1 MGTTPVLSHPLRLLV
16 LVLAALLIGIAL
28 AASSIRPAS
37 AAVGTCTIMPGTYVV
52 TEGQQIN
59 IVLNR
64 SGGNETAHVRY
75 YTEYLGVPSGRLSPA
90 GSEEFTG
97 SSNSETVTLT
107 AVDNG
112 TPGDSIVVD
121 FIIDENVGGGQT
133 PCSVPGDQDSV
144 SITINDDDGPQK
156 SIITSVSPSS
166 DNTSGGAD
174 VTILGANFLGATCP
188 DDVTFGGT
196 AALSCSIASDNRIQA
211 VAPNHA
217 AGIVDVLVDNRDG
230 GQNVPSAASKF
241 EYTSGPAI
249 HSLNPASRPAGQT
262 SEVVIHGNGF
272 TGASAVS
279 FGGTP
284 AVAFNIDDDDQITAT
299 APALTVGTVRVSVT
313 SPSGTSPNTPAD
325 DFTYTGNIPLVTSVT
340 PNSGPVAGGT
350 QVTITGQFLGTVTSI
365 KFGSFTAS
373 VFHVDSSTTL
383 TATVPSGT
391 VPGTVDVT
399 VITPAGTSPTAG
411 TGNDFTYTLAPTIT
425 GLNPDTGPTGGNN
438 NVIISGTNL
447 LGVTTVSFGGTNA
460 LSFVINGATQITA
473 VAPPHALGTVNVSV
487 TNASGTSPNVAADDY
502 EYLGGPNITGVSP
515 TGGPTAG
522 GTVVTITGSG
532 FTGVTAVS
540 FGAIAATSFTF
551 VSDTS
556 ITATSPA
563 QALGTV
569 HIRVSAPGGTSPEVN
584 ADRFTY
590 GVPSVSALTPNS
602 GPKTGGG
609 FITITGSN
617 FLGATIVLFGT
628 NESPAIQV
636 SSGTSIVA
644 QVPAGTGVV
653 HVRVQSPAGLSTTTD
668 DDEYTYN
675 ALPTISSLSPSQ
687 GPVAGG
693 TQVVITGTD
702 LTGATSV
709 AFGGNAATSF
719 QVDSSTKITAVA
731 PAGVPGAVTVRVVT
745 PQGTSPTGSGTT
757 YTYKSSTA
765 TVTYS
770 LSFRWNLVTW
780 AGPTGIDVIVAL
792 QSLDGNNETTS
803 IYGDVTAVYFYQNP
817 GWLRFFPAG
826 VNIPGT
832 NTLSVLVF
840 GNAYWI
846 ALDEARSWVIPA
858 GP

>member
-1 MGTTPVLSHPLRLLV
+1 
-16 LVLAALLIGIAL
+16 
-28 AASSIRPAS
+28 
-37 AAVGTCTIMPGTYVV
+37 
-52 TEGQQIN
+52 
-59 IVLNR
+59 
-64 SGGNETAHVRY
+64 
-75 YTEYLGVPSGRLSPA
+75 
-90 GSEEFTG
+90 
-97 SSNSETVTLT
+97 
-107 AVDNG
+107 
-112 TPGDSIVVD
+112 
-121 FIIDENVGGGQT
+121 
-133 PCSVPGDQDSV
+133 
-144 SITINDDDGPQK
+144 
-156 SIITSVSPSS
+156 
-166 DNTSGGAD
+166 
-174 VTILGANFLGATCP
+174 
-188 DDVTFGGT
+188 
-196 AALSCSIASDNRIQA
+196 
-211 VAPNHA
+211 
-217 AGIVDVLVDNRDG
+217 
-230 GQNVPSAASKF
+230 
-241 EYTSGPAI
+241 
-249 HSLNPASRPAGQT
+249 
-262 SEVVIHGNGF
+262 
-272 TGASAVS
+272 
-279 FGGTP
+279 P
-284 AVAFNIDDDDQITAT
+284 AVA
-299 APALTVGTVRVSVT
+299 GT
-313 SPSGTSPNTPAD
+313 
-325 DFTYTGNIPLVTSVT
+325 
-340 PNSGPVAGGT
+340 
-350 QVTITGQFLGTVTSI
+350 
-365 KFGSFTAS
+365 
-373 VFHVDSSTTL
+373 
-383 TATVPSGT
+383 
-391 VPGTVDVT
+391 GTVDVT

-532 FTGVTAVS
+532 FTGVTGVS

-653 HVRVQSPAGLSTTTD
+653 HVRVQSPAGLSTTTENN
-668 DDEYTYN
+668 EYTYN

>member
-37 AAVGTCTIMPGTYVV
+37 AVVGTC
-52 TEGQQIN
+52 
-59 IVLNR
+59 
-64 SGGNETAHVRY
+64 
-75 YTEYLGVPSGRLSPA
+75 RLSDVAYEVPEDGVLAVTVLRTGGSDLTQVSYTVTGPVGTFNPQAGTVTIQPSA
-90 GSEEFTG
+90 GSG
-97 SSNSETVTLT
+97 SFNLVPVNDLIVTAPRELTVTIDDAFVSDPCGIGSPST
-107 AVDNG
+107 A
-112 TPGDSIVVD
+112 T
-121 FIIDENVGGGQT
+121 
-133 PCSVPGDQDSV
+133 
-144 SITINDDDGPQK
+144 ITIVDDDGPQ
-156 SIITSVSPSS
+156 ITSISPH
-166 DNTSGGAD
+166 SGSEG
-174 VTILGANFLGATCP
+174 
-188 DDVTFGGT
+188 GGT
-196 AALSCSIASDNRIQA
+196 TVVISGQKFTGSTCN
-211 VAPNHA
+211 
-217 AGIVDVLVDNRDG
+217 DVKFGLN
-230 GQNVPSAASKF
+230 QAASCPSI
-241 EYTSGPAI
+241 TA
-249 HSLNPASRPAGQT
+249 N
-262 SEVVIHGNGF
+262 
-272 TGASAVS
+272 
-279 FGGTP
+279 
-284 AVAFNIDDDDQITAT
+284 QITAVSPPGT
-299 APALTVGTVRVSVT
+299 GTVDIVIET
-313 SPSGTSPNTPAD
+313 PQGDTPNSPAD
-325 DFTYTGNIPLVTSVT
+325 DFTYAPGPIVHSVDPSSAPAGTTTPGIEIIGEGFTAGACPNGVKFNATNAAACTYNSPNMLTVTAPSHVVGNVDVRVTIGANTSPNTVDDDFDFLGNAPLVTSVT
-340 PNSGPVAGGT
+340 PNSGPTAGGT
-350 QVTITGQFLGTVTSI
+350 SVTITGQFLSNPLQV
-365 KFGSFTAS
+365 KFGTTNAASFTP
-373 VFHVDSSTTL
+373 VNSTTI
-383 TATVPSGT
+383 TAISPAVAGT
-391 VPGTVDVT
+391 GTVDVT
-399 VITPAGTSPTAG
+399 VITPADTSPTAG

-425 GLNPDTGPTGGNN
+425 GLTPDTGPTGGNN
-438 NVIISGTNL
+438 NVIVSGTNL

-460 LSFVINGATQITA
+460 LSFVINDATQITA

-540 FGAIAATSFTF
+540 FGAVAATSFTF